1 MLAQTETFP
10 SLQHGLV
17 ILAAIFVVFIAAR
30 AWTHGVLKMLWAII
44 GLSLGAASGVFFFQN
59 SNALLTRWMPGKE
72 LGLNANII
80 GSAVI
85 ALVGYL
91 LFRQLSKAILQ
102 KLFNPEGPLSGWAM
116 GFRGAVISLV
126 PSLITVAVVGLCLR
140 MGGTLF
146 ELRRAELI
154 CAPDSAFVAAKYP
167 KWPQTTQWRDTM
179 ESLPYVSDLYA
190 VIDPVSRKT
199 ERTLVLL
206 LIAAKNNGLRDY
218 LQRSNST
225 LPIVNGSIFQALMSD
240 SEIATLLAA
249 QKHVALLRHPQV
261 IAAASNHV
269 IADLARTLDVH
280 SVIDGYMLSESRQKM
295 LRSAKGPNV
304 PEF

>member
-1 MLAQTETFP
+1 MLALAETFP
-10 SLQHGLV
+10 TLQHGLI

-44 GLSLGAASGVFFFQN
+44 GLSLGTAAGVFFFQH
-59 SNALLTRWMPGKE
+59 SNALLSRWMPGKE

-80 GSAVI
+80 GSAI
-85 ALVGYL
+85 TALVGYL
-91 LFRQLSKAILQ
+91 VFRQLSKAILQ
-102 KLFNPEGPLSGWAM
+102 KLFNPEGPLSGWAQ
-116 GFRGAVISLV
+116 GFRGAIISLV

-154 CAPDSAFVAAKYP
+154 CAPDSAFVAEQYP
-167 KWPQTTQWRDTM
+167 EWPQTTQWRDTM
-179 ESLPYVSDLYA
+179 ESIPYVLDLYS
-190 VIDPVSRKT
+190 VVDPVSRKT

-206 LIAAKNNGLRDY
+206 LIASKNSGLKDH
-218 LQRSNST
+218 LQQNNST
-225 LPIVNGSIFQALMSD
+225 LPIVNGALFQALVSD
-240 SEIATLLAA
+240 PEVAALLAV
-249 QKHVALLRHPQV
+249 QKHVALLRHPQIV
-261 IAAASNHV
+261 AASSNHV

-280 SVIDGYMLSESRQKM
+280 SVIDGYMLSKSRQQM
-295 LRSAKGPNV
+295 LRNVKAPVV

>member
-10 SLQHGLV
+10 TLQHGLG

-44 GLSLGAASGVFFFQN
+44 GLSLGTAAGVFFFQN
-59 SNALLTRWMPGKE
+59 SNALLSRWMPGKE

-80 GSAVI
+80 GSAI
-85 ALVGYL
+85 TALIGYL
-91 LFRQLSKAILQ
+91 IFRQLSKAILQ

-116 GFRGAVISLV
+116 GFRGAVISLI

-154 CAPDSAFVAAKYP
+154 CAPGSAFVVEKYP
-167 KWPQTTQWRDTM
+167 KWPQITQWRDTM
-179 ESLPYVSDLYA
+179 ETIPYVLDLYSI
-190 VIDPVSRKT
+190 VDPVSRKP

-206 LIAAKNNGLRDY
+206 LIASKNDGLKQH
-218 LQRSNST
+218 LQRNNFT
-225 LPIVNGSIFQALMSD
+225 LPIVNGALFQALLSD
-240 SEIATLLAA
+240 PEVASLLAA
-249 QKHVALLRHPQV
+249 QKHVALLRHPQI
-261 IAAASNHV
+261 IAAAGNHV

-280 SVIDGYMLSESRQKM
+280 NVIDGYMLSPARQQM
-295 LRSAKGPNV
+295 LRSSEAPTV
-304 PEF
+304 PQF